1 MKKAIKKGIGYILL
15 GFIIGKIIFERSV
28 FKNYMTQNNYY
39 FLQEGIYNENTLE
52 KSMSDIDTKMILQDQ
67 NNYYVYVGITKSK
80 EVAKKIIKI
89 YQLKGKEVMMEVKS
103 LPKTSFDYSI
113 REYDKLLQ
121 STNNSDEMLTIE
133 EVVLANYQKVL
144 KNRT

>member
-15 GFIIGKIIFERSV
+15 GFIIGKIIFERSF

-113 REYDKLLQ
+113 REYDTLLQ

>member
-1 MKKAIKKGIGYILL
+1 
-15 GFIIGKIIFERSV
+15 
-28 FKNYMTQNNYY
+28 
-39 FLQEGIYNENTLE
+39 
-52 KSMSDIDTKMILQDQ
+52 
-67 NNYYVYVGITKSK
+67 
-80 EVAKKIIKI
+80 
-89 YQLKGKEVMMEVKS
+89 MMEVKS

-113 REYDKLLQ
+113 REYDTLLQ